1 MSEWS
6 APLLSL
12 LELQQRLERGPKRE
26 GAFALW
32 LIVRVAL
39 ELGHVPTAVHAK
51 ADRRRILL
59 LGQRLAP
66 LTVPRPLARG
76 LTAALGHLEEATP
89 AAARVALAQ
98 LVAPAR
104 DALGPEA
111 AEAVAQALAVLQDS
125 RQTTEHLNDHLPA
138 PNRDRR

>member
-6 APLLSL
+6 PPLMAL
-12 LELQQRLERGPKRE
+12 LELQQRFERGPKRE

-32 LIVRVAL
+32 LIVRVSL
-39 ELGHVPTAVHAK
+39 DLGLIPAGSSEK
-51 ADRRRILL
+51 ADRRRVAL
-59 LGQRLAP
+59 LGHRLAP

-76 LTAALGHLEEATP
+76 LAAALGHLEDATP

-104 DALGPEA
+104 DALGAEA
-111 AEAVAQALAVLQDS
+111 AEAVGQALQQL
-125 RQTTEHLNDHLPA
+125 RDHLHEVA
-138 PNRDRR
+138 HR

>member
-1 MSEWS
+1 MSDWTPS
-6 APLLSL
+6 LLAL

-32 LIVRVAL
+32 LTARVAL
-39 ELGHVPTAVHAK
+39 DLGLSGAP
-51 ADRRRILL
+51 ADKGARRRVVLL
-59 LGQRLAP
+59 AQRLAP

-76 LTAALGHLEEATP
+76 LAAALGHLEDATP

-104 DALGPEA
+104 DALGTEA
-111 AEAVAQALAVLQDS
+111 AEAVAQALL
-125 RQTTEHLNDHLPA
+125 LLPA
-138 PNRDRR
+138 SRVARAPE

>member
-6 APLLSL
+6 PPLMAL

-32 LIVRVAL
+32 LIVRVSL
-39 ELGHVPTAVHAK
+39 DVGAVTTGMSDK
-51 ADRRRILL
+51 GDRRRVALL
-59 LGQRLAP
+59 AQRLAP

-104 DALGPEA
+104 DALGAEA
-111 AEAVAQALAVLQDS
+111 AEAVAQALVTLQAS
-125 RQTTEHLNDHLPA
+125 RGARTPS
-138 PNRDRR
+138 

>member
-1 MSEWS
+1 MSEW
-6 APLLSL
+6 APPLMAL

-32 LIVRVAL
+32 LMVRVAL
-39 ELGHVPTAVHAK
+39 DLGLVSTGIGDK
-51 ADRRRILL
+51 ADRRRLALL
-59 LGQRLAP
+59 AQRLAP

-89 AAARVALAQ
+89 AAARVALTQ

-104 DALGPEA
+104 DALGAEA
-111 AEAVAQALAVLQDS
+111 AEAVAHALVVLQAS
-125 RQTTEHLNDHLPA
+125 RGPRNTA
-138 PNRDRR
+138 

>member
-1 MSEWS
+1 MNEWS
-6 APLLSL
+6 PPLMAL

-39 ELGHVPTAVHAK
+39 DLGLVYAAVHDK
-51 ADRRRILL
+51 GDRRRVAL
-59 LGQRLAP
+59 LGARLAP

-76 LTAALGHLEEATP
+76 LAAALGHLEEATP

-104 DALGPEA
+104 DALGAEA
-111 AEAVAQALAVLQDS
+111 AEAVAQALVSLQATRGARS
-125 RQTTEHLNDHLPA
+125 IP
-138 PNRDRR
+138 

>member
-6 APLLSL
+6 PPLLAL
-12 LELQQRLERGPKRE
+12 LDLQQRLERGPKRE

-32 LIVRVAL
+32 LTARVAVD
-39 ELGHVPTAVHAK
+39 LGLSSAAPDKGA
-51 ADRRRILL
+51 RRRVVLL
-59 LGQRLAP
+59 AQRLAP

-76 LTAALGHLEEATP
+76 LTAALGHLEDATP

-104 DALGPEA
+104 DALGAEA
-111 AEAVAQALAVLQDS
+111 AEAVAQALL
-125 RQTTEHLNDHLPA
+125 LLPA
-138 PNRDRR
+138 SRVTRAPE

>member
-6 APLLSL
+6 PPLMAL

-39 ELGHVPTAVHAK
+39 DLGLVDAPVHDK
-51 ADRRRILL
+51 GDRRRVAL
-59 LGQRLAP
+59 LGARLAP
-66 LTVPRPLARG
+66 LTVPRPLARA
-76 LTAALGHLEEATP
+76 LTAALGHLEDATP

-104 DALGPEA
+104 DALGAEA
-111 AEAVAQALAVLQDS
+111 AEAVAQALLSLQTS
-125 RQTTEHLNDHLPA
+125 RHALRAQ
-138 PNRDRR
+138 

>member
-1 MSEWS
+1 MSEW
-6 APLLSL
+6 APPLMAL

-32 LIVRVAL
+32 LMVRVAL
-39 ELGHVPTAVHAK
+39 DLGLVSTGIGDK
-51 ADRRRILL
+51 ADRRRVALL
-59 LGQRLAP
+59 AQRLAP

-89 AAARVALAQ
+89 AAARVALTQ

-104 DALGPEA
+104 DALGAEA
-111 AEAVAQALAVLQDS
+111 AEAVAQALVALQAS
-125 RQTTEHLNDHLPA
+125 RSARNA
-138 PNRDRR
+138 S

>member
-1 MSEWS
+1 MSEWVP
-6 APLLSL
+6 PLMAL

-32 LIVRVAL
+32 LMVRVAL
-39 ELGHVPTAVHAK
+39 DLGLVSTGIGDK
-51 ADRRRILL
+51 ADRRRVALL
-59 LGQRLAP
+59 AQRLAP

-89 AAARVALAQ
+89 AAARVALTQ

-104 DALGPEA
+104 DALGAEA
-111 AEAVAQALAVLQDS
+111 AEAVAQALVAMQAS
-125 RQTTEHLNDHLPA
+125 RDARNVS
-138 PNRDRR
+138 

>member
-6 APLLSL
+6 PPLLAL
-12 LELQQRLERGPKRE
+12 LDLQQRLERGPKRE

-32 LIVRVAL
+32 LTARVAVD
-39 ELGHVPTAVHAK
+39 LGLGGAAPDKGA
-51 ADRRRILL
+51 RRRVVLL
-59 LGQRLAP
+59 AQRLAP

-76 LTAALGHLEEATP
+76 LTAALGHLEDATP

-111 AEAVAQALAVLQDS
+111 AEAVAQALL
-125 RQTTEHLNDHLPA
+125 LLPA
-138 PNRDRR
+138 SRVTRATE